1 MGLRIF
7 GSPLYAYACVY
18 LLVFILQAA
27 QSQRNPGTQQTNSQR
42 SALRQTLQWSHN
54 GKTFSILSHGSEY
67 QPARRRGAA
76 QQQVQAGPVTII
88 RDADVRHQERSN
100 QPQSQQRPES
110 PQIRLPNPVQ
120 RLLRGREPRRHQ
132 HVRPS
137 ERAESQRSS
146 RANET
151 QENAPVLRREDM
163 MVGDDPYDPY
173 KSTDSDN
180 PYYNYYDVY
189 ERQRPRSRPGYGTRY
204 HQYGLPDLVPDPYYI
219 QASAYVQRVPMYN
232 LRCAAEENCLSSSSY
247 RSSVRDYDTR
257 MLLRFPQRVKN
268 QGTADFLP
276 NRPRYSWEWHSCHQ
290 HYHSMDEFSHYE
302 LLDSQT
308 HRSMAEGHKA
318 SFCLEDTS
326 CDYGYYRRFACTS
339 HTQGLSPGCY
349 DTYNADIDCQWIDI
363 TDVKPGNYI
372 LKISVNPYYQ
382 VEESDYTNNIVRCD
396 VRYTGNY
403 AYVSGCHMS

>member
-7 GSPLYAYACVY
+7 GTPLYAYACVY
-18 LLVFILQAA
+18 LFVFILQAA
-27 QSQRNPGTQQTNSQR
+27 QSQKNPERNQGA
-42 SALRQTLQWSHN
+42 ALRQTLQWSHN
-54 GKTFSILSHGSEY
+54 GKIFSILSQGSEY
-67 QPARRRGAA
+67 QPPRRRGAP
-76 QQQVQAGPVTII
+76 QEQVQARPVTII
-88 RDADVRHQERSN
+88 RDADTQSQSVANQQQHPPRPASSPPNPRGLPPPLQRLVKAHEQRQHHHGRPGERTGTQRSN
-100 QPQSQQRPES
+100 R
-110 PQIRLPNPVQ
+110 V
-120 RLLRGREPRRHQ
+120 
-132 HVRPS
+132 
-137 ERAESQRSS
+137 
-146 RANET
+146 NET
-151 QENAPVLRREDM
+151 QEKVTDM

-189 ERQRPRSRPGYGTRY
+189 ERPRPRSRPGYGTSY

-219 QASAYVQRVPMYN
+219 QASAYAQRVPMYN
-232 LRCAAEENCLSSSSY
+232 LRCAAEENCLSSSAY
-247 RSSVRDYDTR
+247 RSSVRDYDSR

-302 LLDSQT
+302 LLDSTT
-308 HRSMAEGHKA
+308 HRSVAEGHKA

-326 CDYGYYRRFACTS
+326 CDYGYYRRFACTA

-363 TDVKPGNYI
+363 TDVKPGNYV

-382 VEESDYTNNIVRCD
+382 VPESDYSNNIVRCD
-396 VRYTGNY
+396 VQYTGNY
-403 AYVSGCHMS
+403 AHVSGCHMSP

>member
-7 GSPLYAYACVY
+7 GTPLYAYACAY
-18 LLVFILQAA
+18 LFVFILQAA
-27 QSQRNPGTQQTNSQR
+27 HSQRNPETRQGNNQR
-42 SALRQTLQWSHN
+42 TPLRQTLQWAHN
-54 GKTFSILSHGSEY
+54 GKIFSILSHGSEY
-67 QPARRRGAA
+67 QPPRQRGA
-76 QQQVQAGPVTII
+76 QEQVQAGPVTII
-88 RDADVRHQERSN
+88 RDGDVNREARRPSDTSGQAASSAGSSRWVPPQAQRH
-100 QPQSQQRPES
+100 
-110 PQIRLPNPVQ
+110 L
-120 RLLRGREPRRHQ
+120 RHQ
-132 HVRPS
+132 HGHPGGH
-137 ERAESQRSS
+137 AEAQRNSTT
-146 RANET
+146 NET
-151 QENAPVLRREDM
+151 QDGAPVRREDM

-173 KSTDSDN
+173 KSTDRDN

-189 ERQRPRSRPGYGTRY
+189 ERPRPRPRPGYGTSY

-232 LRCAAEENCLSSSSY
+232 LRCAAEENCLSSSAY

-276 NRPRYSWEWHSCHQ
+276 SRPRYSWEWHSCHQ
-290 HYHSMDEFSHYE
+290 HFHSMDEFSHYD
-302 LLDSQT
+302 LLDSSSQRT
-308 HRSMAEGHKA
+308 VAEGHKA

-326 CDYGYYRRFACTS
+326 CDYGYYRRFACTA

-363 TDVKPGNYI
+363 TDVKPGNYV
-372 LKISVNPYYQ
+372 LKISVNPSYQ
-382 VEESDYTNNIVRCD
+382 VPESDYSNNVVRCE

-403 AYVSGCHMS
+403 AYVSGCHMSP